1 MNISGF
7 DKRAK
12 QTEIYNNLNN
22 KKKRAMDIFY
32 QKDKN
37 NLSNNNRSL
46 IFDEN
51 NLEYKFSNSN
61 SNYNLLN
68 YKESGYP
75 HMSKTKIISDTTI
88 TKINLN
94 NNKSNLMKR
103 GGFNDDINNMHN
115 YNFNNKLAARNLGF
129 IGASKKQSKLIFDQ
143 NKNIGLFSNY
153 NMNKEKEKKINYKNI
168 NKLFDIKETSG
179 NKNHSNVKSCGK
191 NKNSSSAEPKN
202 IQISRSQK
210 NISDD
215 NNTYLNYTRNLTNN
229 NMINK
234 NGYNSIKENMNK
246 STDELPYLNKTNNNN
261 MNLNKTNLNKT
272 LKDNYIKININNDS
286 INQKSNSAIDNNKQ
300 KNSSSQ
306 NEIVNQKKVAF
317 TKDKNILNK
326 LDESKSTKENNTNI
340 NINNDTK
347 NKIDESKLKSL
358 TSREKAYY
366 ALSQSMVLGLRDR
379 IFFSRMTEKLRSVTS
394 VKEIQKANDSYV
406 KNKVKELEQKVLDYN
421 NVINTPF
428 IPSKIAMI
436 SINLIMEDDEDNFI
450 NFIKNNEH
458 IEQKEKN
465 YYDIYVGL
473 LFVLLRENY
482 DEKNKEENN
491 ITSLYDKLDKKGYD
505 NFKDYLYE
513 IFISQKNGRQIYN
526 ESRIK
531 KFNELFEKLPDLVK
545 YQGEIKNCKFISF
558 SYFLIHELYIYWDK
572 IKEFHEV
579 KNKAQ
584 TYIKYLKSKIVNTS
598 K

>member
-1 MNISGF
+1 M
-7 DKRAK
+7 
-12 QTEIYNNLNN
+12 YNNLNN
-22 KKKRAMDIFY
+22 KKIKQMDIFF
-32 QKDKN
+32 QKDKSN
-37 NLSNNNRSL
+37 QNNNNRSL

-61 SNYNLLN
+61 NNYNLLN
-68 YKESGYP
+68 YKESGYS
-75 HMSKTKIISDTTI
+75 HMSKTKIINDNTI

-103 GGFNDDINNMHN
+103 GGFNEDINNMYN
-115 YNFNNKLAARNLGF
+115 YNYNYNNKLAARNLGF
-129 IGASKKQSKLIFDQ
+129 IGVSKKQNKLIFDQ

-153 NMNKEKEKKINYKNI
+153 NMNKEKEKKINYKNK

-202 IQISRSQK
+202 IQVSRSQK
-210 NISDD
+210 NINDD

-229 NMINK
+229 NMRNK
-234 NGYNSIKENMNK
+234 NGYNSIKENKNK
-246 STDELPYLNKTNNNN
+246 STDELPYLNNNNNNN
-261 MNLNKTNLNKT
+261 MNLNKSILNKT
-272 LKDNYIKININNDS
+272 LKDNYINININNDS
-286 INQKSNSAIDNNKQ
+286 INQKNNSTLDNNIKKNSNSQ
-300 KNSSSQ
+300 K
-306 NEIVNQKKVAF
+306 EIVNQKKITF
-317 TKDKNILNK
+317 SKDKNIFNK
-326 LDESKSTKENNTNI
+326 LDESKSTKTNNTNI

-347 NKIDESKLKSL
+347 NTFDELKLKSL

-366 ALSQSMVLGLRDR
+366 TLSQSMILGLRDR
-379 IFFSRMTEKLRSVTS
+379 IFFSRMTEKLRSMTS
-394 VKEIQKANDSYV
+394 VKEIQKANDSYI
-406 KNKVKELEQKVLDYN
+406 KNKIKELEQKILDYN
-421 NVINTPF
+421 TAINTPF
-428 IPSKIAMI
+428 TPSKIAMI
-436 SINLIMEDDEDNFI
+436 SINLIMENDEDDFI
-450 NFIKNNEH
+450 NFIKNKEH

-482 DEKNKEENN
+482 DENNKEENN
-491 ITSLYDKLDKKGYD
+491 ITSLCDKLDKKGFE

-526 ESRIK
+526 ESRIN
-531 KFNELFEKLPDLVK
+531 KFNELFEKLPDLIK

-558 SYFLIHELYIYWDK
+558 SYFLIHELYIYWNK
-572 IKEFHEV
+572 IKEFHDV
-579 KNKAQ
+579 KNKTQ

>member
-1 MNISGF
+1 M
-7 DKRAK
+7 
-12 QTEIYNNLNN
+12 YNNLNN
-22 KKKRAMDIFY
+22 KKIKQMDIFF
-32 QKDKN
+32 QKDKSN
-37 NLSNNNRSL
+37 QNNNNRSL

-61 SNYNLLN
+61 NNYNLLN
-68 YKESGYP
+68 YKESGYS
-75 HMSKTKIISDTTI
+75 HMSKTKIINDNTI

-103 GGFNDDINNMHN
+103 GGFNEDINNMYN
-115 YNFNNKLAARNLGF
+115 YNYNNKLAARNLGF
-129 IGASKKQSKLIFDQ
+129 IGVSKKQNKLIFDQ

-153 NMNKEKEKKINYKNI
+153 NMNKEKEKKINYKNK

-202 IQISRSQK
+202 IQVSRSQK
-210 NISDD
+210 NINDD

-229 NMINK
+229 NMRNK
-234 NGYNSIKENMNK
+234 NGYNSIKENKNK
-246 STDELPYLNKTNNNN
+246 STDELPYLNNNNSNN
-261 MNLNKTNLNKT
+261 MNLNKSNLNKT
-272 LKDNYIKININNDS
+272 LKDNYINININNDS
-286 INQKSNSAIDNNKQ
+286 INQKNNSTLDNNIKKNSNSQ
-300 KNSSSQ
+300 K
-306 NEIVNQKKVAF
+306 EIVNQKKITF
-317 TKDKNILNK
+317 SKDKNIFNK
-326 LDESKSTKENNTNI
+326 LDESKSTKTNNTNI

-347 NKIDESKLKSL
+347 NTFDELKLKSL

-366 ALSQSMVLGLRDR
+366 TLSQSMILGLRDR
-379 IFFSRMTEKLRSVTS
+379 IFFSRMTEKLRSMTS
-394 VKEIQKANDSYV
+394 VKEIQKANDSYI
-406 KNKVKELEQKVLDYN
+406 KNKIKELEQKILDYN
-421 NVINTPF
+421 TAINTPF
-428 IPSKIAMI
+428 TPSKIAMI
-436 SINLIMEDDEDNFI
+436 SINLIMENDEDDFI
-450 NFIKNNEH
+450 NFIKNKEH

-482 DEKNKEENN
+482 DENNKEENN
-491 ITSLYDKLDKKGYD
+491 ITSLCDKLDKKGFE

-526 ESRIK
+526 ESRIN
-531 KFNELFEKLPDLVK
+531 KFNELFEKLPDLIK

-558 SYFLIHELYIYWDK
+558 SYFLIHELYIYWNK
-572 IKEFHEV
+572 IKEFHDV
-579 KNKAQ
+579 KNKTQ

>member
-1 MNISGF
+1 M
-7 DKRAK
+7 
-12 QTEIYNNLNN
+12 YNNLNN
-22 KKKRAMDIFY
+22 KKIKQMDIFF
-32 QKDKN
+32 QKDKSN
-37 NLSNNNRSL
+37 QNNNNRSL

-61 SNYNLLN
+61 NNYNLLN
-68 YKESGYP
+68 YKESGYS
-75 HMSKTKIISDTTI
+75 HMSKTKIINDNTI

-103 GGFNDDINNMHN
+103 GGFNEDINNMYN
-115 YNFNNKLAARNLGF
+115 YNYNNKLAARNLGF
-129 IGASKKQSKLIFDQ
+129 IGVSKKQNKLIFDQ

-153 NMNKEKEKKINYKNI
+153 NMNKEKEKKINYKNK
-168 NKLFDIKETSG
+168 NKLFDIKESSG

-202 IQISRSQK
+202 IQVSRSQK
-210 NISDD
+210 NINDD

-229 NMINK
+229 NMRNK
-234 NGYNSIKENMNK
+234 NGYNSIKENKNK
-246 STDELPYLNKTNNNN
+246 STDELPYLNNNNSNN
-261 MNLNKTNLNKT
+261 MNLNKSILNKT
-272 LKDNYIKININNDS
+272 LKDNYINININNDS
-286 INQKSNSAIDNNKQ
+286 MNQKNNSTLDNNIKKNSNSQ
-300 KNSSSQ
+300 K
-306 NEIVNQKKVAF
+306 EIVNQKKITF
-317 TKDKNILNK
+317 SKDKNIFNK
-326 LDESKSTKENNTNI
+326 LDENKSTKTNNTNI

-347 NKIDESKLKSL
+347 NTFDELKLKSL

-366 ALSQSMVLGLRDR
+366 TLSQSMILGLRDR
-379 IFFSRMTEKLRSVTS
+379 IFFSRMTEKLRSMTS
-394 VKEIQKANDSYV
+394 VKEIQKANDSYI
-406 KNKVKELEQKVLDYN
+406 KNKIKELEQKILDYN
-421 NVINTPF
+421 TAINTPF
-428 IPSKIAMI
+428 TPSKIAMI
-436 SINLIMEDDEDNFI
+436 SINLIMENDEDDFI
-450 NFIKNNEH
+450 NFIKNKEH

-482 DEKNKEENN
+482 DENNKEENN
-491 ITSLYDKLDKKGYD
+491 ITSLCDKLDKKGFE

-526 ESRIK
+526 ESRIN
-531 KFNELFEKLPDLVK
+531 KFNELFEKLPDLIK

-558 SYFLIHELYIYWDK
+558 SYFLIHELYIYWNK
-572 IKEFHEV
+572 IKEFHDV
-579 KNKAQ
+579 KNKTQ

>member
-1 MNISGF
+1 M
-7 DKRAK
+7 
-12 QTEIYNNLNN
+12 YNNLNY
-22 KKKRAMDIFY
+22 KKIKPMDLFF
-32 QKDKN
+32 QKDKS
-37 NLSNNNRSL
+37 NLNNNNRSL

-51 NLEYKFSNSN
+51 NLDYKFSNSN
-61 SNYNLLN
+61 NNYNLLN

-75 HMSKTKIISDTTI
+75 HVSKTKIINDNTI

-103 GGFNDDINNMHN
+103 GGFNEDINNMYN
-115 YNFNNKLAARNLGF
+115 YNYNNKLAARNLGF
-129 IGASKKQSKLIFDQ
+129 IGVSKKQTKLIFDQ

-153 NMNKEKEKKINYKNI
+153 NMNKEKEKKINYKNK

-202 IQISRSQK
+202 IQVSRSQK
-210 NISDD
+210 NINDD

-229 NMINK
+229 NMRNK
-234 NGYNSIKENMNK
+234 NGYNSIKENKNK
-246 STDELPYLNKTNNNN
+246 STDELPYLNNNNSNN
-261 MNLNKTNLNKT
+261 MNLNKSNLNKT
-272 LKDNYIKININNDS
+272 LKDNYINININNDS
-286 INQKSNSAIDNNKQ
+286 INQKNNSTLDNNIKKNSNSQ
-300 KNSSSQ
+300 K
-306 NEIVNQKKVAF
+306 EIVNQKKITF
-317 TKDKNILNK
+317 SKDKNIFNK
-326 LDESKSTKENNTNI
+326 LDESKSTKTNNTNI

-347 NKIDESKLKSL
+347 NTFDELKLKSL

-366 ALSQSMVLGLRDR
+366 TLSQSMILGLRDR
-379 IFFSRMTEKLRSVTS
+379 IFFSRMTEKLRSMTS
-394 VKEIQKANDSYV
+394 VKEIQKANDSYI
-406 KNKVKELEQKVLDYN
+406 KNKIKELEQKILDYN
-421 NVINTPF
+421 TAINTPF
-428 IPSKIAMI
+428 TPSKIAMI
-436 SINLIMEDDEDNFI
+436 SINLIMENDEDDFI

-458 IEQKEKN
+458 IEEKEKN

-473 LFVLLRENY
+473 LFILLRENY
-482 DEKNKEENN
+482 DENKKEENN
-491 ITSLYDKLDKKGYD
+491 INSLYDKLDKKGYE
-505 NFKDYLYE
+505 NLKDYLYE

-526 ESRIK
+526 ESRIN

-572 IKEFHEV
+572 IKEYHDV
-579 KNKAQ
+579 KNKTQ

>member
-1 MNISGF
+1 MN
-7 DKRAK
+7 
-12 QTEIYNNLNN
+12 NNLNN
-22 KKKRAMDIFY
+22 KKIKPMDLFF

-37 NLSNNNRSL
+37 NLSNNNRTL

-51 NLEYKFSNSN
+51 NMEYKFSNSN
-61 SNYNLLN
+61 NNYNLLN

-75 HMSKTKIISDTTI
+75 HMNKPKMINDNAIL
-88 TKINLN
+88 KINLN
-94 NNKSNLMKR
+94 NNKSNLIKKT
-103 GGFNDDINNMHN
+103 GFNDDINNIYNHN
-115 YNFNNKLAARNLGF
+115 YNNKLAARNLGF
-129 IGASKKQSKLIFDQ
+129 IGVSKKQSKLIFDQ

-153 NMNKEKEKKINYKNI
+153 NMNKEKEKEKKINYKNK
-168 NKLFDIKETSG
+168 NKLFDIKETYG

-202 IQISRSQK
+202 IQVSRSQK

-246 STDELPYLNKTNNNN
+246 STDEPPFLSNNNNNN
-261 MNLNKTNLNKT
+261 MNKTNLNNT
-272 LKDNYIKININNDS
+272 VKDNYINININNDS
-286 INQKSNSAIDNNKQ
+286 TNRKFNSTIGNSIL

-306 NEIVNQKKVAF
+306 NEIVNQKKITF
-317 TKDKNILNK
+317 SKDKKIYNK
-326 LDESKSTKENNTNI
+326 FDESKATKTNNI
-340 NINNDTK
+340 DNDTK
-347 NKIDESKLKSL
+347 NTIDESKLKSL
-358 TSREKAYY
+358 TGREKAYY
-366 ALSQSMVLGLRDR
+366 VLSQSMVLELRDR
-379 IFFSRMTEKLRSVTS
+379 IFFSRMTEKLRSLTS
-394 VKEIQKANDSYV
+394 VKEIQKANDSYD
-406 KNKVKELEQKVLDYN
+406 KNKVKELEQKILNYN
-421 NVINTPF
+421 TAINTPF

-436 SINLIMEDDEDNFI
+436 SINLIMENDEDDFI

-458 IEQKEKN
+458 IEEKEKN
-465 YYDIYVGL
+465 YFDIYVGL
-473 LFVLLRENY
+473 LFILLRENY
-482 DEKNKEENN
+482 DENNKEENN
-491 ITSLYDKLDKKGYD
+491 INSLYDKLDKKGYESL
-505 NFKDYLYE
+505 KDYLYE

-572 IKEFHEV
+572 IKGIHDV

-584 TYIKYLKSKIVNTS
+584 AYIKYLKSQIVNTS

>member
-1 MNISGF
+1 M
-7 DKRAK
+7 
-12 QTEIYNNLNN
+12 YNNLNN
-22 KKKRAMDIFY
+22 KKIKQMDIFF

-37 NLSNNNRSL
+37 NQNNNNRSL

-61 SNYNLLN
+61 NNYNLLN
-68 YKESGYP
+68 YKESGYS
-75 HMSKTKIISDTTI
+75 HMSKTKIINDNTI

-103 GGFNDDINNMHN
+103 GGFNEDINNMYN
-115 YNFNNKLAARNLGF
+115 YNYNNKLAARNLGF
-129 IGASKKQSKLIFDQ
+129 IGVSKKQNKLIFDQ

-153 NMNKEKEKKINYKNI
+153 NMNKEKEKKINYKNK

-202 IQISRSQK
+202 IQVSRSQK
-210 NISDD
+210 NINDD

-229 NMINK
+229 NMRNK
-234 NGYNSIKENMNK
+234 NGYNSIKENKNK
-246 STDELPYLNKTNNNN
+246 STDELPYLNNNNSNN
-261 MNLNKTNLNKT
+261 MNLNKSNLNKT
-272 LKDNYIKININNDS
+272 LKDNYINININNDS
-286 INQKSNSAIDNNKQ
+286 INQKNNSTLDNNIKKNSNSQ
-300 KNSSSQ
+300 K
-306 NEIVNQKKVAF
+306 EIVNQKKITF
-317 TKDKNILNK
+317 SKDKNIFNK
-326 LDESKSTKENNTNI
+326 LDESKSTKTNNTNI

-347 NKIDESKLKSL
+347 NTFDELKLKSL

-366 ALSQSMVLGLRDR
+366 TLSQSMILGLRDR
-379 IFFSRMTEKLRSVTS
+379 IFFSRMTEKLRSMTS
-394 VKEIQKANDSYV
+394 VKEIQKANDSYI
-406 KNKVKELEQKVLDYN
+406 KNKIKELEQKILDYN
-421 NVINTPF
+421 TAINTPF
-428 IPSKIAMI
+428 TPSKIAMI
-436 SINLIMEDDEDNFI
+436 SINLIMENDEDDFI
-450 NFIKNNEH
+450 NFIKNKEH

-482 DEKNKEENN
+482 DENNKEENN
-491 ITSLYDKLDKKGYD
+491 ITSLCDKLDKKGFE

-526 ESRIK
+526 ESRIN
-531 KFNELFEKLPDLVK
+531 KFNELFEKLPDLIK

-558 SYFLIHELYIYWDK
+558 SYFLIHELYIYWNK
-572 IKEFHEV
+572 IKEFHDV
-579 KNKAQ
+579 KNKTQ

>member
-1 MNISGF
+1 M
-7 DKRAK
+7 
-12 QTEIYNNLNN
+12 YNNLNN
-22 KKKRAMDIFY
+22 KKIKQMDIFF
-32 QKDKN
+32 QKDKSN
-37 NLSNNNRSL
+37 QNNNNRSL

-61 SNYNLLN
+61 NNYNLLN
-68 YKESGYP
+68 YKESGYS
-75 HMSKTKIISDTTI
+75 HMSKTKIINDNTI

-103 GGFNDDINNMHN
+103 GGFNEDINNMYN
-115 YNFNNKLAARNLGF
+115 YNYNNKLAARNLGF
-129 IGASKKQSKLIFDQ
+129 IGVSKKQNKLIFDQ

-153 NMNKEKEKKINYKNI
+153 NMNKEKEKKINYKNK

-202 IQISRSQK
+202 IQVSRSQK
-210 NISDD
+210 NINDD

-229 NMINK
+229 NMRNK
-234 NGYNSIKENMNK
+234 NGYNSIKENKNK
-246 STDELPYLNKTNNNN
+246 STDELPYLNNNNNNN
-261 MNLNKTNLNKT
+261 MNLNKSILNKT
-272 LKDNYIKININNDS
+272 LKDNYINININNDS
-286 INQKSNSAIDNNKQ
+286 INQKNNSTLDNNIKKNSNSQ
-300 KNSSSQ
+300 K
-306 NEIVNQKKVAF
+306 EIVNQKKITF
-317 TKDKNILNK
+317 SKDKNIFNK
-326 LDESKSTKENNTNI
+326 LDESKSTKTNNTNI

-347 NKIDESKLKSL
+347 NTFDELKLKSL

-366 ALSQSMVLGLRDR
+366 TLSQSMILGLRDR
-379 IFFSRMTEKLRSVTS
+379 IFFSRMTEKLRSMTS
-394 VKEIQKANDSYV
+394 VKEIQKANDSYI
-406 KNKVKELEQKVLDYN
+406 KNKIKELEQKILDYN
-421 NVINTPF
+421 TAINTPF
-428 IPSKIAMI
+428 TPSKIAMI
-436 SINLIMEDDEDNFI
+436 SINLIMENDEDDFI
-450 NFIKNNEH
+450 NFIKNKEH

-482 DEKNKEENN
+482 DENNKEENN
-491 ITSLYDKLDKKGYD
+491 ITSLCDKLDKKGFE

-526 ESRIK
+526 ESRIN
-531 KFNELFEKLPDLVK
+531 KFNELFEKLPDLIK

-558 SYFLIHELYIYWDK
+558 SYFLIHELYIYWNK
-572 IKEFHEV
+572 IKEFHDV
-579 KNKAQ
+579 KNKTQ

>member
-1 MNISGF
+1 M
-7 DKRAK
+7 
-12 QTEIYNNLNN
+12 YNNLNN
-22 KKKRAMDIFY
+22 KKIKQMDIFF
-32 QKDKN
+32 QKDKSN
-37 NLSNNNRSL
+37 QNNNNRSL

-61 SNYNLLN
+61 NNYNLLN
-68 YKESGYP
+68 YKESGYS
-75 HMSKTKIISDTTI
+75 HMSKTKIINDNTI

-103 GGFNDDINNMHN
+103 GGFNEDINNMYN
-115 YNFNNKLAARNLGF
+115 YNYNNKLAARNLGF
-129 IGASKKQSKLIFDQ
+129 IGVSKKQNKLIFDQ

-153 NMNKEKEKKINYKNI
+153 NMNKEKEKKINYKNK

-202 IQISRSQK
+202 IQVSRSQK
-210 NISDD
+210 NINDD

-229 NMINK
+229 NMRNK
-234 NGYNSIKENMNK
+234 NGYNSIKENKNK
-246 STDELPYLNKTNNNN
+246 STDELPYLNNNNSNN
-261 MNLNKTNLNKT
+261 MNLNKSNLNKT
-272 LKDNYIKININNDS
+272 LKDNYINININNDS
-286 INQKSNSAIDNNKQ
+286 INQKNNSTLDNNIKKNSNSQ
-300 KNSSSQ
+300 K
-306 NEIVNQKKVAF
+306 EIVNQKKITF
-317 TKDKNILNK
+317 SKDKNIFNK
-326 LDESKSTKENNTNI
+326 LDENKSTKTNNTNI

-347 NKIDESKLKSL
+347 NTFDELKLKSL

-366 ALSQSMVLGLRDR
+366 TLSQSMILGLRDR
-379 IFFSRMTEKLRSVTS
+379 IFFSRMTEKLRSMTS
-394 VKEIQKANDSYV
+394 VKEIQKANDSYI
-406 KNKVKELEQKVLDYN
+406 KNKIKELEQKILDYN
-421 NVINTPF
+421 TAINTPF
-428 IPSKIAMI
+428 TPSKIAMI
-436 SINLIMEDDEDNFI
+436 SINLIMENDEDDFI
-450 NFIKNNEH
+450 NFIKNKEH

-482 DEKNKEENN
+482 DENNKEENN
-491 ITSLYDKLDKKGYD
+491 ITSLCDKLDKKGFE

-526 ESRIK
+526 ESRIN
-531 KFNELFEKLPDLVK
+531 KFNELFEKLPDLIK

-558 SYFLIHELYIYWDK
+558 SYFLIHELYIYWNK
-572 IKEFHEV
+572 IKEFHDV
-579 KNKAQ
+579 KNKTQ

>member
-12 QTEIYNNLNN
+12 QSEMFNNFNN
-22 KKKRAMDIFY
+22 KKMKPIDLIF
-32 QKDKN
+32 QKDKS

-61 SNYNLLN
+61 NTYNLLN

-75 HMSKTKIISDTTI
+75 HVSKTKIINDNTI

-103 GGFNDDINNMHN
+103 GGYNDDINNMYN
-115 YNFNNKLAARNLGF
+115 YNYNNKMASRNLGF
-129 IGASKKQSKLIFDQ
+129 IGVSKKQPKLIFDQ
-143 NKNIGLFSNY
+143 NKNIGIFSNY
-153 NMNKEKEKKINYKNI
+153 NMNKEKEKKINYKNK

-179 NKNHSNVKSCGK
+179 GKNHSNVKSCEK

-202 IQISRSQK
+202 IQVSRSQK
-210 NISDD
+210 NINDE

-229 NMINK
+229 NMLNK

-246 STDELPYLNKTNNNN
+246 STDELPYLNNNNI
-261 MNLNKTNLNKT
+261 NKTNLNNT
-272 LKDNYIKININNDS
+272 LKDNYINININNDS
-286 INQKSNSAIDNNKQ
+286 INQKYNSTIGNNLL
-300 KNSSSQ
+300 KNSISQ
-306 NEIVNQKKVAF
+306 NEIVNQKKTTF
-317 TKDKNILNK
+317 SRDKDKIIQNK
-326 LDESKSTKENNTNI
+326 LEENNPPKTN
-340 NINNDTK
+340 NNNNDTK
-347 NKIDESKLKSL
+347 STIDESKLKSL
-358 TSREKAYY
+358 SSREKAYY
-366 ALSQSMVLGLRDR
+366 ALSQSMVLDLKDR
-379 IFFSRMTEKLRSVTS
+379 ILFSRMTEKLRSLTS
-394 VKEIQKANDSYV
+394 VKEIQKANDVYI
-406 KNKVKELEQKVLDYN
+406 KNKVKEFEQKILDYN
-421 NVINTPF
+421 NAINTPF
-428 IPSKIAMI
+428 TPSKIAMI
-436 SINLIMEDDEDNFI
+436 SINLIMENDEDDFI
-450 NFIKNNEH
+450 NFIKNNGQ
-458 IEQKEKN
+458 IEEKEKN
-465 YYDIYVGL
+465 FYDIYVGL
-473 LFVLLRENY
+473 LFILLRENY
-482 DEKNKEENN
+482 DENNKEENN
-491 ITSLYDKLDKKGYD
+491 ITSLYDKLDKKGYE

-526 ESRIK
+526 ESRIN
-531 KFNELFEKLPDLVK
+531 KFNELFVKLPDLVK

-572 IKEFHEV
+572 IKELHDI

-584 TYIKYLKSKIVNTS
+584 NYIKYLKSKIVNKS

>member
-1 MNISGF
+1 M
-7 DKRAK
+7 
-12 QTEIYNNLNN
+12 YNNLNN
-22 KKKRAMDIFY
+22 KKIKQMDIFF
-32 QKDKN
+32 QKDKSN
-37 NLSNNNRSL
+37 QNNNNRSL

-61 SNYNLLN
+61 NNYNLLN
-68 YKESGYP
+68 YKESGYS
-75 HMSKTKIISDTTI
+75 HMSKTKIINDNTI

-103 GGFNDDINNMHN
+103 GGFNEDINNMYN
-115 YNFNNKLAARNLGF
+115 YNYNNKLAARNLGF
-129 IGASKKQSKLIFDQ
+129 IGVSKKQNKLIFDQ

-153 NMNKEKEKKINYKNI
+153 NMNKEKEKKINYKNK
-168 NKLFDIKETSG
+168 NKLFDIKESSG

-202 IQISRSQK
+202 IQVSRSQK
-210 NISDD
+210 NINDD

-229 NMINK
+229 NMRNK
-234 NGYNSIKENMNK
+234 NGYNSIKENKNK
-246 STDELPYLNKTNNNN
+246 STDELPYLNNNNSNN
-261 MNLNKTNLNKT
+261 MNLNKSILNKT
-272 LKDNYIKININNDS
+272 LKDNYINININNDS
-286 INQKSNSAIDNNKQ
+286 MNQKNNSTLDNNIKKNSNSQ
-300 KNSSSQ
+300 K
-306 NEIVNQKKVAF
+306 EIVNQKKITF
-317 TKDKNILNK
+317 SKDKNIFNK
-326 LDESKSTKENNTNI
+326 LDENKSTKTNNTNI

-347 NKIDESKLKSL
+347 NTFDELKLKSL

-366 ALSQSMVLGLRDR
+366 TLSQSMILGLRDR
-379 IFFSRMTEKLRSVTS
+379 IFFSRMTEKLRSMTS
-394 VKEIQKANDSYV
+394 VKEIQKANDSYI
-406 KNKVKELEQKVLDYN
+406 KNKIKELEQKILDYN
-421 NVINTPF
+421 TAINTPF
-428 IPSKIAMI
+428 TPSKIAMI
-436 SINLIMEDDEDNFI
+436 SINLIMENDEDDFI

-482 DEKNKEENN
+482 DENNKEENN
-491 ITSLYDKLDKKGYD
+491 ITSLCDKLDKKGFE

-526 ESRIK
+526 ESRIN
-531 KFNELFEKLPDLVK
+531 KFNELFEKLPDLIK

-558 SYFLIHELYIYWDK
+558 SYFLIHELYIYWNK
-572 IKEFHEV
+572 IKEFHDV
-579 KNKAQ
+579 KNKTQ

>member
-1 MNISGF
+1 M
-7 DKRAK
+7 
-12 QTEIYNNLNN
+12 YNNLNN
-22 KKKRAMDIFY
+22 KKIKQMDIFF
-32 QKDKN
+32 QKDKSN
-37 NLSNNNRSL
+37 QNNNNRSL

-61 SNYNLLN
+61 NNYNLLN
-68 YKESGYP
+68 YKESGYS
-75 HMSKTKIISDTTI
+75 HMSKTKIINDNTI

-103 GGFNDDINNMHN
+103 GGFNEDINNMYN
-115 YNFNNKLAARNLGF
+115 YNYNNKLAARNLGF
-129 IGASKKQSKLIFDQ
+129 IGVSKKQNKLIFDQ

-153 NMNKEKEKKINYKNI
+153 NMNKEKEKKINYKNK

-202 IQISRSQK
+202 IQVSRSQK
-210 NISDD
+210 NINDD

-229 NMINK
+229 NMRNK
-234 NGYNSIKENMNK
+234 NGYNSIKENKNK
-246 STDELPYLNKTNNNN
+246 STDELPYLNNNNNNN
-261 MNLNKTNLNKT
+261 MNLNKSILNKT
-272 LKDNYIKININNDS
+272 LKDNYINININNDS
-286 INQKSNSAIDNNKQ
+286 INQKNNSTLDNNIKKNSNSQ
-300 KNSSSQ
+300 K
-306 NEIVNQKKVAF
+306 EIVNQKKITF
-317 TKDKNILNK
+317 SKDKNIFNK
-326 LDESKSTKENNTNI
+326 LDESKSTKTNNTNI

-347 NKIDESKLKSL
+347 NTFDELKLKSL

-366 ALSQSMVLGLRDR
+366 TLSQSMILGLRDR
-379 IFFSRMTEKLRSVTS
+379 IFFSRMTEKLRSMTS
-394 VKEIQKANDSYV
+394 VKEIQKANDSYI
-406 KNKVKELEQKVLDYN
+406 KNKIKELEQKILDYN
-421 NVINTPF
+421 TAINTPF
-428 IPSKIAMI
+428 TPSKIAMI
-436 SINLIMEDDEDNFI
+436 SINLIMENDEDDFI
-450 NFIKNNEH
+450 NFIKNKEH

-482 DEKNKEENN
+482 DENNKEENN
-491 ITSLYDKLDKKGYD
+491 ITSLCDKLDKKGFE

-513 IFISQKNGRQIYN
+513 NFISQKNGRQIYN
-526 ESRIK
+526 ESRIN
-531 KFNELFEKLPDLVK
+531 KFNELFEKLPDLIK

-558 SYFLIHELYIYWDK
+558 SYFLIHELYIYWNK
-572 IKEFHEV
+572 IKEFHDV
-579 KNKAQ
+579 KNKTQ

>member
-1 MNISGF
+1 M
-7 DKRAK
+7 
-12 QTEIYNNLNN
+12 YNNLNN
-22 KKKRAMDIFY
+22 KKIKQMDIFF

-37 NLSNNNRSL
+37 NQNNNNRSL

-61 SNYNLLN
+61 NNYNLLN
-68 YKESGYP
+68 YKESGYS
-75 HMSKTKIISDTTI
+75 HISKTKIINDNTI

-103 GGFNDDINNMHN
+103 GGFNEDINNMYN
-115 YNFNNKLAARNLGF
+115 YNYNNKLAARNLGF
-129 IGASKKQSKLIFDQ
+129 IGVSKKQNKLIFDQ

-153 NMNKEKEKKINYKNI
+153 NMNKEKEKKINYKNK

-202 IQISRSQK
+202 IQVSRSQK
-210 NISDD
+210 NINDD

-229 NMINK
+229 NMRNK
-234 NGYNSIKENMNK
+234 NGYNSIKENKNK
-246 STDELPYLNKTNNNN
+246 STDELPYLNNNNSNN
-261 MNLNKTNLNKT
+261 MNLNKSNLNKT
-272 LKDNYIKININNDS
+272 LKDNYINININNDS
-286 INQKSNSAIDNNKQ
+286 INQKNNSTLDNNIKKNSNSQ
-300 KNSSSQ
+300 K
-306 NEIVNQKKVAF
+306 EIVNQKKITF
-317 TKDKNILNK
+317 SKDKNIFNK
-326 LDESKSTKENNTNI
+326 LDESKSTKTNNTNI

-347 NKIDESKLKSL
+347 NTFDELKLKSL

-366 ALSQSMVLGLRDR
+366 TLSQSMILGLRDR
-379 IFFSRMTEKLRSVTS
+379 IFFSRMTEKLRSMTS
-394 VKEIQKANDSYV
+394 VKEIQKANDSYI
-406 KNKVKELEQKVLDYN
+406 KNKIKELEQKILDYN
-421 NVINTPF
+421 TAINTPF
-428 IPSKIAMI
+428 TPSKIAMI
-436 SINLIMEDDEDNFI
+436 SINLIMENDEDDFI
-450 NFIKNNEH
+450 NFIKNKEH

-482 DEKNKEENN
+482 DENNKEENN
-491 ITSLYDKLDKKGYD
+491 ITSLCDKLDKKGFE

-526 ESRIK
+526 ESRIN
-531 KFNELFEKLPDLVK
+531 KFNELFEKLPDLIK

-558 SYFLIHELYIYWDK
+558 SYFLIHELYIYWNK
-572 IKEFHEV
+572 IKEFHDV
-579 KNKAQ
+579 KNKTQ

>member
-1 MNISGF
+1 M
-7 DKRAK
+7 
-12 QTEIYNNLNN
+12 YNNLNN
-22 KKKRAMDIFY
+22 KKIKQMDIFF
-32 QKDKN
+32 QKDKSN
-37 NLSNNNRSL
+37 QNNNNRSL

-61 SNYNLLN
+61 NNYNLLN
-68 YKESGYP
+68 YKESGYS
-75 HMSKTKIISDTTI
+75 HMSKTKIINDNTI

-103 GGFNDDINNMHN
+103 GGFNEDINNMYN
-115 YNFNNKLAARNLGF
+115 YNYNNKLAARNLGF
-129 IGASKKQSKLIFDQ
+129 IGVSKKQNKLIFDQ

-153 NMNKEKEKKINYKNI
+153 NINKEKEKKINYKNK
-168 NKLFDIKETSG
+168 NKLFDIKESSG

-202 IQISRSQK
+202 IQVSRSQK
-210 NISDD
+210 NINDD

-229 NMINK
+229 NMRNK
-234 NGYNSIKENMNK
+234 NGYNSIKENKNK
-246 STDELPYLNKTNNNN
+246 STDELPYLNNNNNNN
-261 MNLNKTNLNKT
+261 MNLNKSNLNKT
-272 LKDNYIKININNDS
+272 LKDNYINININNDS
-286 INQKSNSAIDNNKQ
+286 INQKNNSTLDNNIKKNSNSQ
-300 KNSSSQ
+300 K
-306 NEIVNQKKVAF
+306 EIVNQKKITF
-317 TKDKNILNK
+317 SKDKNIFNK
-326 LDESKSTKENNTNI
+326 LDESKSTKTNNTNI

-347 NKIDESKLKSL
+347 NTFDELKLKSL

-366 ALSQSMVLGLRDR
+366 TLSQSMILGLRDR
-379 IFFSRMTEKLRSVTS
+379 IFFSRMTEKLRSMTS
-394 VKEIQKANDSYV
+394 VKEIQKANDSYI
-406 KNKVKELEQKVLDYN
+406 KNKIKELEQKILDYN
-421 NVINTPF
+421 TAINTPF
-428 IPSKIAMI
+428 TPSKIAMI
-436 SINLIMEDDEDNFI
+436 SINLIMENDEDDFI
-450 NFIKNNEH
+450 NFIKNKEH

-482 DEKNKEENN
+482 DENNKEENN
-491 ITSLYDKLDKKGYD
+491 ITSLCDKLDKKGFE

-526 ESRIK
+526 ESRIN
-531 KFNELFEKLPDLVK
+531 KFNELFEKLPDLIK

-558 SYFLIHELYIYWDK
+558 SYFLIHELYIYWNK
-572 IKEFHEV
+572 IKEFHDV
-579 KNKAQ
+579 KNKTQ

>member
-1 MNISGF
+1 M
-7 DKRAK
+7 
-12 QTEIYNNLNN
+12 YNNLNN
-22 KKKRAMDIFY
+22 KKIKQMDIFF
-32 QKDKN
+32 QKDKSN
-37 NLSNNNRSL
+37 QNNNNRSL

-61 SNYNLLN
+61 NNYNLLN
-68 YKESGYP
+68 YKESGYS
-75 HMSKTKIISDTTI
+75 HMSKTKIINDNTI

-103 GGFNDDINNMHN
+103 GGFNEDINNMYN
-115 YNFNNKLAARNLGF
+115 YNYNNKLAARNLGF
-129 IGASKKQSKLIFDQ
+129 IGVSKKQNKLIFDQ

-153 NMNKEKEKKINYKNI
+153 NMNKEKEKKINYKNK

-202 IQISRSQK
+202 IQVSRSQK
-210 NISDD
+210 NINDD

-229 NMINK
+229 NMRNK
-234 NGYNSIKENMNK
+234 NGYNSIKENKNK
-246 STDELPYLNKTNNNN
+246 STDELPYLNNNNNNN
-261 MNLNKTNLNKT
+261 MNLNKSILNKT
-272 LKDNYIKININNDS
+272 LKDNYINININNDS
-286 INQKSNSAIDNNKQ
+286 INQKNNSTLDNNIKKNSNSQ
-300 KNSSSQ
+300 K
-306 NEIVNQKKVAF
+306 EIVNQKKITF
-317 TKDKNILNK
+317 SKDKNIFNK
-326 LDESKSTKENNTNI
+326 LDESKSTKTNNTNI

-347 NKIDESKLKSL
+347 NTFDELKLKSL

-366 ALSQSMVLGLRDR
+366 TLSQSMILGLRDR
-379 IFFSRMTEKLRSVTS
+379 IFFSRMTEKLRSMTS
-394 VKEIQKANDSYV
+394 VKEIQKANDSYI
-406 KNKVKELEQKVLDYN
+406 KNKIKELEQKILDYN
-421 NVINTPF
+421 TAINTPF
-428 IPSKIAMI
+428 TPSKIAMI
-436 SINLIMEDDEDNFI
+436 SINLIMENDEDDFI
-450 NFIKNNEH
+450 NFIKNKEH

-482 DEKNKEENN
+482 DENNKEENN
-491 ITSLYDKLDKKGYD
+491 ITSLCDKLDKKGFE

-513 IFISQKNGRQIYN
+513 IFISQKNGREIYN
-526 ESRIK
+526 ESRIN
-531 KFNELFEKLPDLVK
+531 KFNELFEKLPDLIK

-558 SYFLIHELYIYWDK
+558 SYFLIHELYIYWNK
-572 IKEFHEV
+572 IKEFHDV
-579 KNKAQ
+579 KNKTQ

>member
-1 MNISGF
+1 M
-7 DKRAK
+7 
-12 QTEIYNNLNN
+12 YNNLNN
-22 KKKRAMDIFY
+22 KKIKQMDIFF
-32 QKDKN
+32 QKDKSN
-37 NLSNNNRSL
+37 QNNNNRSL

-61 SNYNLLN
+61 NNYNLLN
-68 YKESGYP
+68 YKESGYS
-75 HMSKTKIISDTTI
+75 HMSKTKIINDNTI

-103 GGFNDDINNMHN
+103 GGFNEDINNMYN
-115 YNFNNKLAARNLGF
+115 YNYNNKLAARNLGF
-129 IGASKKQSKLIFDQ
+129 IGVSKKQNKLIFDQ

-153 NMNKEKEKKINYKNI
+153 NMNKEKEKKINYKNK

-202 IQISRSQK
+202 IQVSRSQK
-210 NISDD
+210 NINDD

-229 NMINK
+229 NMRNK
-234 NGYNSIKENMNK
+234 NGYNSIKENKNK
-246 STDELPYLNKTNNNN
+246 STDELPYLNNNNSNN
-261 MNLNKTNLNKT
+261 MNLNKSNLNKT
-272 LKDNYIKININNDS
+272 LKDNYINININNDS
-286 INQKSNSAIDNNKQ
+286 INQKNNSTLDNNIKKNSNSQ
-300 KNSSSQ
+300 K
-306 NEIVNQKKVAF
+306 EIVNQKKITF
-317 TKDKNILNK
+317 SKDKNIFNK
-326 LDESKSTKENNTNI
+326 LDENKSTKTNNTNI

-347 NKIDESKLKSL
+347 NTFDELKLKSL

-366 ALSQSMVLGLRDR
+366 TLSQSMILGLRDR
-379 IFFSRMTEKLRSVTS
+379 IFFSRMTEKLRSMTS
-394 VKEIQKANDSYV
+394 VKEIQKANDSYI
-406 KNKVKELEQKVLDYN
+406 KNKIKELEQKILDYN
-421 NVINTPF
+421 TAINTPF
-428 IPSKIAMI
+428 TPSKIAMI
-436 SINLIMEDDEDNFI
+436 SINLIMENDEDDFI

-482 DEKNKEENN
+482 DENNKEENN
-491 ITSLYDKLDKKGYD
+491 ITSLCDKLDKKGFE

-526 ESRIK
+526 ESRIN
-531 KFNELFEKLPDLVK
+531 KFNELFEKLPDLIK

-558 SYFLIHELYIYWDK
+558 SYFLIHELYIYWNK
-572 IKEFHEV
+572 IKEFHDV
-579 KNKAQ
+579 KNKTQ

>member
-1 MNISGF
+1 M
-7 DKRAK
+7 
-12 QTEIYNNLNN
+12 YNNLNN
-22 KKKRAMDIFY
+22 KKIKQMDIFF
-32 QKDKN
+32 QKDKSN
-37 NLSNNNRSL
+37 QNNNNRSL

-61 SNYNLLN
+61 NNYNLLN
-68 YKESGYP
+68 YKESGYS
-75 HMSKTKIISDTTI
+75 HMSKTKIINDNTI

-103 GGFNDDINNMHN
+103 GGFNEDINNMYN
-115 YNFNNKLAARNLGF
+115 YNYNNKLAARNLGF
-129 IGASKKQSKLIFDQ
+129 IGVSKKQNKLIFDQ

-153 NMNKEKEKKINYKNI
+153 NMNKEKEKKINYKNK
-168 NKLFDIKETSG
+168 NKLFDIKESSG

-202 IQISRSQK
+202 IQVSRSQK
-210 NISDD
+210 NINDD

-229 NMINK
+229 NMRNK
-234 NGYNSIKENMNK
+234 NGYNSIKENKNK
-246 STDELPYLNKTNNNN
+246 STDELPYLNNNNNNN
-261 MNLNKTNLNKT
+261 MNLNKSILNKT
-272 LKDNYIKININNDS
+272 LKDNYINININNDS
-286 INQKSNSAIDNNKQ
+286 INQKNNSTLDNNIK

-306 NEIVNQKKVAF
+306 NEIVNQKKITF
-317 TKDKNILNK
+317 SKDKNIFNK
-326 LDESKSTKENNTNI
+326 LDESKSTKTNNTNI

-347 NKIDESKLKSL
+347 NTFDELKLKSL

-366 ALSQSMVLGLRDR
+366 TLSQSMILGLRDR
-379 IFFSRMTEKLRSVTS
+379 IFFSRMTEKLRSMTS
-394 VKEIQKANDSYV
+394 VKEIQKANDSYI
-406 KNKVKELEQKVLDYN
+406 KNKIKELEQKILDYN
-421 NVINTPF
+421 TAINTPF
-428 IPSKIAMI
+428 TPSKIAMI
-436 SINLIMEDDEDNFI
+436 SINLIMENDEDDFI
-450 NFIKNNEH
+450 NFIKNKEH

-482 DEKNKEENN
+482 DENNKEENN
-491 ITSLYDKLDKKGYD
+491 ITSLCDKLDKKGFE

-526 ESRIK
+526 ESRIN
-531 KFNELFEKLPDLVK
+531 KFNELFEKLPDLIK

-558 SYFLIHELYIYWDK
+558 SYFLIHELYIYWNK
-572 IKEFHEV
+572 IKEFHDV
-579 KNKAQ
+579 KNKTQ

>member
-1 MNISGF
+1 M
-7 DKRAK
+7 
-12 QTEIYNNLNN
+12 YNNLNN
-22 KKKRAMDIFY
+22 KKIKQMDIFF
-32 QKDKN
+32 QKDKSN
-37 NLSNNNRSL
+37 QNNNNRSL

-61 SNYNLLN
+61 NNYNLLN
-68 YKESGYP
+68 YKESGYS
-75 HMSKTKIISDTTI
+75 HMSKTKIINDNTI

-103 GGFNDDINNMHN
+103 GGFNEDINNMYN
-115 YNFNNKLAARNLGF
+115 YNYNNKLAARNLGF
-129 IGASKKQSKLIFDQ
+129 IGVSKKQNKLIFDQ

-153 NMNKEKEKKINYKNI
+153 NMNKEKEKKINYKNK
-168 NKLFDIKETSG
+168 NKLFDIKESSG

-202 IQISRSQK
+202 IQVSRSQK
-210 NISDD
+210 NINDD

-229 NMINK
+229 NMRNK
-234 NGYNSIKENMNK
+234 NGYNSIKENKNK
-246 STDELPYLNKTNNNN
+246 STDELPYLNNNNNNN
-261 MNLNKTNLNKT
+261 MNLNKSILNKT
-272 LKDNYIKININNDS
+272 LKDNYINININNDS
-286 INQKSNSAIDNNKQ
+286 MNQKNNSTLDNNIK

-306 NEIVNQKKVAF
+306 NEIVNQKKITF
-317 TKDKNILNK
+317 SKDKNIFNK
-326 LDESKSTKENNTNI
+326 LDENKSTKTNNTNI

-347 NKIDESKLKSL
+347 NTFDELKLKSL

-366 ALSQSMVLGLRDR
+366 TLSQSMILGLRDR
-379 IFFSRMTEKLRSVTS
+379 IFFSRMTEKLRSMTS
-394 VKEIQKANDSYV
+394 VKEIQKANDSYI
-406 KNKVKELEQKVLDYN
+406 KNKIKELEQKILDYN
-421 NVINTPF
+421 TAINTPF
-428 IPSKIAMI
+428 TPSKIAMI
-436 SINLIMEDDEDNFI
+436 SINLIMENDEDDFI
-450 NFIKNNEH
+450 NFIKNSEH

-482 DEKNKEENN
+482 DENNKEENN
-491 ITSLYDKLDKKGYD
+491 ITSLCDKLDKKGFE

-526 ESRIK
+526 ESRIN
-531 KFNELFEKLPDLVK
+531 KFNELFEKLPDLIK

-558 SYFLIHELYIYWDK
+558 SYFLIHELYIYWNK
-572 IKEFHEV
+572 IKEFHDV
-579 KNKAQ
+579 KNKTQ

>member
-1 MNISGF
+1 M
-7 DKRAK
+7 
-12 QTEIYNNLNN
+12 YNNLNN
-22 KKKRAMDIFY
+22 KKIKQMDIFF
-32 QKDKN
+32 QKDKSN
-37 NLSNNNRSL
+37 QNNNNRSL

-61 SNYNLLN
+61 NNYNLLN
-68 YKESGYP
+68 YKESGYS
-75 HMSKTKIISDTTI
+75 HMSKTKIINDNTI

-103 GGFNDDINNMHN
+103 GGFNEDINNMYN
-115 YNFNNKLAARNLGF
+115 YNYNNKLAARNLGF
-129 IGASKKQSKLIFDQ
+129 IGVSKKQNKLIFDQ

-153 NMNKEKEKKINYKNI
+153 NMNKEKEKKINYKNK

-202 IQISRSQK
+202 IQVSRSQK
-210 NISDD
+210 NINDD

-229 NMINK
+229 NMRNK
-234 NGYNSIKENMNK
+234 NGYNSIKENKNK
-246 STDELPYLNKTNNNN
+246 STDELPYLNNNNNNN
-261 MNLNKTNLNKT
+261 MNLNKSILNKT
-272 LKDNYIKININNDS
+272 LKDNYINININNDS
-286 INQKSNSAIDNNKQ
+286 INQKNNSTLDNNIKKNSNSQ
-300 KNSSSQ
+300 K
-306 NEIVNQKKVAF
+306 EIVNQKKITF
-317 TKDKNILNK
+317 SKDKNIFNK
-326 LDESKSTKENNTNI
+326 LDESKSTKTNNTNI

-347 NKIDESKLKSL
+347 NTFDELKLKSL

-366 ALSQSMVLGLRDR
+366 TLSQSMILGLRDR
-379 IFFSRMTEKLRSVTS
+379 IFFSRMTEKLRSMTS
-394 VKEIQKANDSYV
+394 VKEIQKANDSYI
-406 KNKVKELEQKVLDYN
+406 KNKIKELEQKILDYN
-421 NVINTPF
+421 TAINTPF
-428 IPSKIAMI
+428 TPSKIAMI
-436 SINLIMEDDEDNFI
+436 SINLIMENDEDDFI

-482 DEKNKEENN
+482 DENNKEENN
-491 ITSLYDKLDKKGYD
+491 ITSLCDKLDKKGFE

-526 ESRIK
+526 ESRIN
-531 KFNELFEKLPDLVK
+531 KFNELFEKLPDLIK

-558 SYFLIHELYIYWDK
+558 SYFLIHELYIYWNK
-572 IKEFHEV
+572 IKEFHDV
-579 KNKAQ
+579 KNKTQ